1 MNNRLYCTFVEP
13 NEINEIS
20 KKIQSSYKVLFDKI
34 FVLESLDGEKVM
46 LTYNVDLGNS
56 NGEFAI
62 GNTILVHR
70 KKQTNTLYTIN
81 ALNEL
86 IKSLNNG
93 VLDKSYSIN
102 WDDYKNC
109 ILLVQADGYKKIKK
123 ENHKEMTKAKLFN
136 YLIQSKETDQNMY
149 TLSVIHTAL
158 KKFKTK
164 IVLYNYDAFVFDF
177 CDVEYDGLFKT
188 LEHIVSDEYPISI
201 KKGNHYG
208 ALYEI

>member
-1 MNNRLYCTFVEP
+1 MNNRLYCTFIEP
-13 NEINEIS
+13 NEVEEVS

-34 FVLESLDGEKVM
+34 FVLESLDGEKIM

-56 NGEFAI
+56 NNEFAI

-109 ILLVQADGYKKIKK
+109 ILLVEADGYKKI
-123 ENHKEMTKAKLFN
+123 
-136 YLIQSKETDQNMY
+136 D
-149 TLSVIHTAL
+149 
-158 KKFKTK
+158 TK
-164 IVLYNYDAFVFDF
+164 I
-177 CDVEYDGLFKT
+177 K
-188 LEHIVSDEYPISI
+188 
-201 KKGNHYG
+201 
-208 ALYEI
+208 EIINLS